1 MTPQDIINKARI
13 VLNDTDAEG
22 YRQEDPELLAWVNAG
37 LQEAAILRP
46 DLFQAVGHIE
56 CAADT
61 VEQALPFASA
71 QKVLAVIGVHEGPA
85 VTPFDLNAMQA
96 FSRNW
101 KQATAGEARQW
112 SAHPSDPLRFYI
124 YPKAPAGQLI
134 DVLYVKNPAAVGLTD
149 SILDIPV
156 TFESALVDYVV
167 YRAESKDDEHV
178 LNQRAAGSFNAFV
191 AKIKGTTE

>member
-13 VLNDTDAEG
+13 VLNDTDAAG

-37 LQEAAILRP
+37 LKEVAVLRP

-61 VEQALPFASA
+61 VEQSIPFASA
-71 QKVLAVIGVHEGPA
+71 QRLVTVIGVHDGPA
-85 VTPFDLNAMQA
+85 VTPFDLASMQA

-112 SAHPSDPLRFYI
+112 SSHPSDPLRFYC
-124 YPKAPAGQLI
+124 YPKAPAGQLL
-134 DVLYVKNPAAVGLTD
+134 DVLFVKNPAQVGLAD
-149 SILDIPV
+149 PIIDVPL

-178 LNQRAAGSFNAFV
+178 TSQRATSSYNAFV
-191 AKIKGTTE
+191 SKVKGMTE